1 MYTVPYKCSSY
12 LDQHELSSP
21 LILGLSATRWNVYAH
36 LTGHSGLCRFRSVYQ
51 NVDTRV
57 TTQYRK
63 GLLKCLGVQPA
74 QFHVSHSPL
83 RPFSSSWTLQHSSL
97 TIGLSPCQSYVC
109 FLRESVKTQKYRHCD
124 KLCAARLPVSPSAC
138 PDVCKPVCPHVCCI
152 LAELGDALCMYHNC
166 KSNTLTLHLLYPNT
180 GCIPICWY
188 QNVLQ
193 KINITFSTNVLAWVR
208 RGSKMSYRQQF
219 DGRMAVHFSSQ
230 KQYHHTVFAA

>member
-1 MYTVPYKCSSY
+1 MHIWQATLGCVGS
-12 LDQHELSSP
+12 DQSTKMWTQGLQLSTARACWSALACNLP
-21 LILGLSATRWNVYAH
+21 NFMWATRLWD
-36 LTGHSGLCRFRSVYQ
+36 R
-51 NVDTRV
+51 
-57 TTQYRK
+57 
-63 GLLKCLGVQPA
+63 
-74 QFHVSHSPL
+74 
-83 RPFSSSWTLQHSSL
+83 FSSSWTLQHSSL

-109 FLRESVKTQKYRHCD
+109 LLGESVKTQKYRHCD

-193 KINITFSTNVLAWVR
+193 KIIITFSTNVLAWLR

-230 KQYHHTVFAA
+230 KQYHHSLCCLRSVI